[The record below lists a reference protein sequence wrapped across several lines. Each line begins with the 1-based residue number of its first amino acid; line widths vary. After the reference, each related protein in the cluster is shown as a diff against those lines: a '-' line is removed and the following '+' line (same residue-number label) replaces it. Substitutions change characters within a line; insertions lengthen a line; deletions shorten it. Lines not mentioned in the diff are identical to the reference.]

1 MLTCLN
7 IGVYKL
13 NSTKIAFNAKKV
25 YWYNGLIS
33 YTTEILYKNHPDIR
47 DFRKQA
53 SERQNL
59 VTVTLH
65 FLVLPDHLPVGQY
78 IVQTN
83 RKMPI

>member
-33 YTTEILYKNHPDIR
+33 YTTEIL
-47 DFRKQA
+47 
-53 SERQNL
+53 
-59 VTVTLH
+59 
-65 FLVLPDHLPVGQY
+65 
-78 IVQTN
+78 
-83 RKMPI
+83 